1 MKSNFR
7 KDESK
12 TTNTEKE
19 SKTTNTEKESKTTN
33 TEKEFTENEF
43 EEFVSNSGAKGSF
56 MIYRSTKKDDE
67 LGLDEL

>member
-12 TTNTEKE
+12 TSNTEKE
-19 SKTTNTEKESKTTN
+19 SKVSKTDQ
-33 TEKEFTENEF
+33 EFTENEF

-56 MIYRSTKKDDE
+56 MIYRSVKKDDE